1 MEDYYKVEWE
11 TYNPFLDDGISIGAD
26 IHSEIIIYGL
36 ERAKRLFIE
45 KIKDDSCHAC
55 FVTLINDSEEP
66 ELILSYCP

>member
-11 TYNPFLDDGISIGAD
+11 TYDPFLNDGIYIGAD

-36 ERAKRLFIE
+36 ERAKGLFIE
-45 KIKDDSCHAC
+45 KIKDDSCRAC